1 MDISEIIT
9 TTSKKIAGTAQ
20 KMVSIAENLFNGLK
34 LIDSIGIMIEQEI
47 KKMDKCLILAGYVSS
62 KDTQALVVDLKLV
75 YAAPI
80 KK

>member
-20 KMVSIAENLFNGLK
+20 KMVSIAENLSNGLK

-47 KKMDKCLILAGYVSS
+47 KKMDKMLDFGRICI
-62 KDTQALVVDLKLV
+62 
-75 YAAPI
+75 
-80 KK
+80 

>member
-34 LIDSIGIMIEQEI
+34 LIDSIEIMIEQEI
-47 KKMDKCLILAGYVSS
+47 KKMDKMLDFGRICI
-62 KDTQALVVDLKLV
+62 Q
-75 YAAPI
+75 
-80 KK
+80 